1 MLYEIK
7 IVHFLSCQSFTGQ
20 QYNIIGHSIE
30 VLLMEARIEIRSV
43 YSRIIQFFWKKPK
56 LSESEIVYNAEE
68 PDSSP

>member
-1 MLYEIK
+1 
-7 IVHFLSCQSFTGQ
+7 
-20 QYNIIGHSIE
+20 
-30 VLLMEARIEIRSV
+30 MEARIEIRSV